1 MPYYQP
7 IVNNLTRRIDH
18 YECLIRLIDRE
29 GKLVLPVQF
38 LEVAKRTRLYPRLT
52 RTVIA
57 RRSRSSATTAIRSR
71 STSGPGLPEPGLR
84 QVRALRALRESRGAG
99 QDGFE
104 ILESEG
110 IENYEPVSEL
120 IRQMKALGCRIALD
134 DFGSGYSNF
143 EQVLRL
149 KLDCIKI
156 DGSLVRDICTEAGS
170 RLIVENLVG
179 MCRKLGIPTVAEYVH
194 SEEVLRAVLEL
205 GVDYSQGFYLGRPEP
220 AMRQETEGAVH
231 GPPAVLPLPAPP
243 AGS

>member
-1 MPYYQP
+1 M
-7 IVNNLTRRIDH
+7 
-18 YECLIRLIDRE
+18 
-29 GKLVLPVQF
+29 
-38 LEVAKRTRLYPRLT
+38 AKRTRLYPRLT
-52 RTVIA
+52 RTVIRKA
-57 RRSRSSATTAIRSR
+57 VEVFRHNRYPFSINLSAQDFLNPDFAKYVRYVLSEN
-71 STSGPGLPEPGLR
+71 PE
-84 QVRALRALRESRGAG
+84 VRGRM
-99 QDGFE
+99 GFE

-110 IENYEPVSEL
+110 IENYEPVSEF